1 MLSQG
6 ERCKCVRKEQLI
18 IDMHYVTSFIT
29 NETALTL
36 LRHTGT
42 HSHTGIMFI
51 ITQQNVDI
59 VCFADK
65 CTKKRVHIQTNSTST
80 SAQIRISFPE
90 TCN

>member
-1 MLSQG
+1 MCEES
-6 ERCKCVRKEQLI
+6 EQLI

-65 CTKKRVHIQTNSTST
+65 KQKKTRSYSDKFNFNFGTDQHIL
-80 SAQIRISFPE
+80 P
-90 TCN
+90 